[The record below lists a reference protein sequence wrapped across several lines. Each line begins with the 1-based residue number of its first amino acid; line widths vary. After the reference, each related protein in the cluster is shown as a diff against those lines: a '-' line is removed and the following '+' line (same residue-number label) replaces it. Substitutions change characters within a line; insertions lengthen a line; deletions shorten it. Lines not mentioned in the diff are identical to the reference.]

1 MKPRVLAVVAFA
13 ALALTFGLLA
23 AAPAGA
29 STAGWDVQWVRSPAT
44 NGPSERLS
52 ADGGR
57 VVYLTGGGTVVLY
70 DVESGTATTLTG
82 PGVAA
87 GAPAI
92 EGDYVVWPAF
102 SWAGGDEGLFLRKLS
117 TGENRTIAGGHVY
130 GEPQVRGGRILWSGG
145 TNEQVVLNLYDIATG
160 TNTPL
165 NEGTFGQA
173 LPLLLNDRW
182 VVWRESQPD
191 GHLVLFAYDI
201 AAAVKHTFSEGT
213 DRRRMY
219 ALIGDQVVLSHGD
232 VPEAPGIVGLA
243 LFDLRRGTF
252 AEISG
257 AGDSSIAYVA
267 ADESAGRL
275 AFTAYDTQGA
285 YAAIYDFASR
295 STERVPM
302 PRYTLGPVEIA
313 GDIVLF
319 RGQPHEG
326 IFPDAPMVLFAYR
339 IGDYALT
346 DLGQLMLASFPFT
359 TDGTRAYWIAQV
371 LTDGS
376 PHLAPHWEVDL
387 ITSPTSSEHLFVAA
401 PTAGA
406 LDPFADISGT
416 HPYRTAIVSLFD
428 QGAVAGYEIPGG
440 AAFRPD
446 EPYLRAQFAK
456 VMVEALGLPV
466 DEDLQAPF
474 WDLGPDD
481 PDSLYPHDYIAA
493 AYKAGL
499 IKGYPEGRF
508 RPWEPISRA
517 QLVTLVVRAASSLR
531 PGMLLAPPGWYKSL
545 LGDFDRTHGANLGVA
560 QYNGLVNGVVGYGY
574 QWDPWLAATRGEGA
588 QVLWNLLRIDV
599 GEGIAP
605 WGG

>member
-1 MKPRVLAVVAFA
+1 MKPRALAVVAFA
-13 ALALTFGLLA
+13 LALTLSPLGA
-23 AAPAGA
+23 VPARA
-29 STAGWDVQWVRSPAT
+29 STAGWDVEWVRSPAT

-52 ADGGR
+52 TEGGR
-57 VVYLTGGGTVVLY
+57 VVYLAGDGAVVLY
-70 DVESGTATTLTG
+70 DAENGAATTLTG

-102 SWAGGDEGLFLRKLS
+102 PWAGGDEGLFLRKLS
-117 TGENRTIAGGHVY
+117 TGENRTIAAGHIY
-130 GEPQVRGGRILWSGG
+130 GKPQLRGGRILWSGG

-165 NEGTFGQA
+165 NEGTFGQNLA
-173 LPLLLNDRW
+173 LLLNDRW

-232 VPEAPGIVGLA
+232 VPEDSGIVGLA
-243 LFDLRRGTF
+243 LFDLRQGTF
-252 AEISG
+252 TGISS

-275 AFTAYDTQGA
+275 AFTAYDVQGA
-285 YAAIYDFASR
+285 YAAIYDLASR
-295 STERVPM
+295 STERVPS
-302 PRYTLGPVEIA
+302 PHYSLGPVEIA
-313 GDIVLF
+313 GDIALF

-326 IFPDAPMVLFAYR
+326 IFSGAPMVLFAYR
-339 IGDYALT
+339 IDDHTLT
-346 DLGQLMLASFPFT
+346 DLGQLMQDSFPFT

-371 LTDGS
+371 MMDGS
-376 PHLAPHWEVDL
+376 PHLPPHWEVDL
-387 ITSPTSSEHLFVAA
+387 ITLPSSSEHLF
-401 PTAGA
+401 TATPPGST
-406 LDPFADISGT
+406 LDPFVDVPGT

-466 DEDLQAPF
+466 DEELQAPF

-517 QLVTLVVRAASSLR
+517 QLATLVVRAASSL
-531 PGMLLAPPGWYKSL
+531 PLGMLLTPPGSYSSL
-545 LGDFDRTHGANLGVA
+545 LGDFDRTHGANLRVA
-560 QYNGLVNGVVGYGY
+560 QYNGLVNSVVGYGY
-574 QWDPWLAATRGEGA
+574 QWDPWPAATRAEGA
-588 QVLWNLLRIDV
+588 QMLWNLLRIDV
-599 GEGIAP
+599 GEGIVP